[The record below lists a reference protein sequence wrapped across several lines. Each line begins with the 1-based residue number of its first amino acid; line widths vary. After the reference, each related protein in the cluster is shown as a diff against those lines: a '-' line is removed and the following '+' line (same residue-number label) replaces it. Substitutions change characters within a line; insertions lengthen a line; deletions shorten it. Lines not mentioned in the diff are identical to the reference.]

1 VLQETGF
8 LQLKDICGDRKN
20 GIRGL
25 IPIAPSSWWL
35 GVKAGKYPQPIK
47 LGPRTTVWRE
57 SEIRALIENG
67 LSDDDT

>member
-8 LQLKDICGDRKN
+8 LRLKDICGDRRK

-35 GVKAGKYPQPIK
+35 GVKEGRYPQPIK